1 MKIVF
6 HIGADKTGSTAIQQ
20 FLAQNIEL
28 LSAAGIEYP
37 NILPEDLYPRAH
49 GWAAIGGINVN
60 GNGYPL
66 FVDFSKFESIVNL
79 LISDPS
85 NQDKTFVFSSE
96 RLLKT
101 FADEYVWK
109 NLAKISE
116 SNNIQINVIAYCR
129 DVISYLESIYNEL
142 IRSAGESGEFSQY
155 VSRIPSNPDLA
166 PQILYFPSV
175 IRHSQNFPQVKF
187 SLFRYE
193 THKKEIAEHFLLSAT
208 NLTLLDAVPPKSD
221 ANRSLSNLE
230 SKFLSGINETNPDLG
245 KQLGWRISALPVID
259 DKRFTLSKADIEQA
273 RFLCENYVSEMN
285 SLIREG
291 EHPEIGSVQVSPDD
305 SSRTGEAQIRQL
317 GTIVGNF
324 IKDGR

>member
-28 LSAAGIEYP
+28 LAAAGIEYP
-37 NILPEDLYPRAH
+37 DISSDGKYPAAH

-60 GNGYPL
+60 GNGFPL
-66 FVDFSKFESIVNL
+66 VVDFSKFESIVNL
-79 LISDPS
+79 LISDPR

-101 FADEYVWK
+101 FADESVWK
-109 NLAKISE
+109 NLAQISE
-116 SNNIQINVIAYCR
+116 SNNLQIAIIAYCR
-129 DVISYLESIYNEL
+129 DIVPYIESMYNEVVK
-142 IRSAGESGEFSQY
+142 SHGEFYEFNQY
-155 VSRIPSNPDLA
+155 VSRIPSNPDLS
-166 PQILYFPSV
+166 PHFLYFPSV
-175 IRHSQNFPQVKF
+175 IRLSHSFPQLKF

-193 THKKEIAEHFLLSAT
+193 THKKEIAEHFLLAAT

-245 KQLGWRISALPVID
+245 KELGWRISALPVID

-273 RFLCENYVSEMN
+273 RFLCENYVSEMK

-291 EHPEIGSVQVSPDD
+291 EHPEIGSVQVSPED
-305 SSRTGEAQIRQL
+305 SSRSGEAQIRQL